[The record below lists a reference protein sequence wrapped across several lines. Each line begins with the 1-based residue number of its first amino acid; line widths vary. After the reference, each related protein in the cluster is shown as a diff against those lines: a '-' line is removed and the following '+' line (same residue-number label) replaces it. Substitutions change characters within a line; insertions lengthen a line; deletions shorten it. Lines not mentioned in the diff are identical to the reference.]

1 MIRPRVIIAVAV
13 AVVLGLLFLSASVF
27 TVSETEQAIVLQ
39 FGAVQRVDRTAGLKF
54 KNPLQDVVI
63 YEKRLLD
70 LPSPPQEVILADQ
83 RRLVVDAFVVYRIA
97 DPLKFYQAV
106 RTPEGA
112 QLRLTSAVNATLR
125 DVLGGTTVTT
135 MLSKDR
141 EGVMQSIRDKV
152 DAAAT
157 PLGIVV
163 ADVRISR
170 ANFPESISQSI
181 YGQMKT
187 EREREAAQFR
197 AEGFEQA
204 QEIKAKAD
212 RERTVIQADANRQA
226 DILHGEGDAQATE
239 IYADAFGRD
248 PDFYAFW
255 RSLAAYRD
263 SLSKDAQYVLT
274 PGSDFLRYLTRPEV
288 GKLEGGKADAAKPS
302 AGK

>member
-1 MIRPRVIIAVAV
+1 MQISRTVIVAGIAAIVA
-13 AVVLGLLFLSASVF
+13 LFLLAGSFF

-39 FGAVQRVDRTAGLKF
+39 FGAVQHIDRTAGLKF
-54 KNPLQDVVI
+54 KIPLIQDVVI

-70 LPSPPQEVILADQ
+70 IESPPQEVILSDQ
-83 RRLVVDAFVVYRIA
+83 RRLVVDAYAVYQIV

-106 RTPEGA
+106 RTDEGA
-112 QLRLTSAVNATLR
+112 RLRLTSSMNATLR

-141 EGVMQSIRDKV
+141 EGVMQAIRAKV
-152 DAAAT
+152 NDAAT
-157 PLGIVV
+157 PLGISV

-181 YGQMKT
+181 YSQMNS
-187 EREREAAQFR
+187 ERQREAAEYR

-212 RERTVIQADANRQA
+212 RERT
-226 DILHGEGDAQATE
+226 DIAHGEGDAQATA

-248 PDFYAFW
+248 PEFYAFY
-255 RSLAAYRD
+255 RSLDAYKKTLGGD
-263 SLSKDAQYVLT
+263 DTQYVLS
-274 PGSDFLRYLTRPEV
+274 PNSDFLRYLTRPD
-288 GKLEGGKADAAKPS
+288 LTKAGPS
-302 AGK
+302 K

>member
-1 MIRPRVIIAVAV
+1 MQITRNLIIAGI
-13 AVVLGLLFLSASVF
+13 AVVAALLILTQSYF

-39 FGAVQRVDRTAGLKF
+39 FGAVTRIDRTAGLKF
-54 KNPLQDVVI
+54 KIPFIQNVVM

-70 LPSPPQEVILADQ
+70 IESPPQEVILSDQ
-83 RRLVVDAFVVYRIA
+83 RRLVVDAYAVFQIV

-106 RTPEGA
+106 RTDEGA
-112 QLRLTSAVNATLR
+112 RLRLTSSMNATLR

-141 EGVMQSIRDKV
+141 EGVMQAIRTKV
-152 DAAAT
+152 NDAAT
-157 PLGIVV
+157 PLGLLV

-181 YGQMKT
+181 YGQMNS
-187 EREREAAQFR
+187 ERQREAAQFR

-212 RERTVIQADANRQA
+212 RERTVILADAKRQA
-226 DILHGEGDAQATE
+226 DILHGEGDAQATA

-248 PDFYAFW
+248 PEFYAFY
-255 RSLAAYRD
+255 RSLDAYKK
-263 SLSKDAQYVLT
+263 SLGGDDTQYVLS
-274 PGSDFLRYLTRPEV
+274 PNSDFLRYLSHPDL
-288 GKLEGGKADAAKPS
+288 GKTAPAK
-302 AGK
+302 

>member
-1 MIRPRVIIAVAV
+1 MQISRTVIVAGIAAIVA
-13 AVVLGLLFLSASVF
+13 LFLLAGSFF

-39 FGAVQRVDRTAGLKF
+39 FGAVQHIDRTAGLKF
-54 KNPLQDVVI
+54 KIPLIQDVVI

-70 LPSPPQEVILADQ
+70 IESPPQEVILSDQ
-83 RRLVVDAFVVYRIA
+83 RRLVVDAYAVYQIV

-106 RTPEGA
+106 RTDEGA
-112 QLRLTSAVNATLR
+112 RLRLTSSMNATLR

-141 EGVMQSIRDKV
+141 EGVMQAIRAKV
-152 DAAAT
+152 NDAAT
-157 PLGIVV
+157 PLGISV

-181 YGQMKT
+181 YSQMNS
-187 EREREAAQFR
+187 ERQREAAEYR

-212 RERTVIQADANRQA
+212 RERTVILADAKRQA
-226 DILHGEGDAQATE
+226 DIAHGEGDAQATA

-248 PDFYAFW
+248 PEFYAFY
-255 RSLAAYRD
+255 RSLDAYKKTLGGD
-263 SLSKDAQYVLT
+263 DTQYVLS
-274 PGSDFLRYLTRPEV
+274 PNSDFLRYLTRPD
-288 GKLEGGKADAAKPS
+288 LTKAGPS
-302 AGK
+302 K